1 MIIIILFL
9 ILVLIIPLFFCRKSF
24 KTKSG
29 NSFISNN
36 TETAEVIEVLSIIA
50 HDVPNHIKPNIGN
63 KLRNSLKNTSF
74 VEIIDGD
81 PKIVGWNY
89 NKGREI
95 GVRILNRHG
104 KPYSCEVIIDT
115 LLHELAHSINIKY
128 GHGEGWQELN
138 NYLQKLK
145 PKYVE
150 VLINKTFLVR

>member
-74 VEIIDGD
+74 
-81 PKIVGWNY
+81 PPNSL
-89 NKGREI
+89 
-95 GVRILNRHG
+95 ILNAD
-104 KPYSCEVIIDT
+104 PPDNFPNS
-115 LLHELAHSINIKY
+115 S
-128 GHGEGWQELN
+128 
-138 NYLQKLK
+138 
-145 PKYVE
+145 P
-150 VLINKTFLVR
+150 